1 MALRDWSEVT
11 QQVVG
16 QLTDLALL
24 TQFSLARQQSLR
36 EGRGGAC
43 GEAKRRKATGELG
56 PGLAECNEFAEQ
68 QS

>member
-1 MALRDWSEVT
+1 MKEGFQMALRDWAEVT

-24 TQFSLARQQSLR
+24 TQFFLARQPQALR

-43 GEAKRRKATGELG
+43 GEAKRRKSAGELG
-56 PGLAECNEFAEQ
+56 PG
-68 QS
+68 